1 MISDTGLD
9 AEAQELLR
17 GRVRELVLV
26 DPLAGT
32 WLEPVQINRALGGP
46 GGDVK
51 ESLAR
56 AAGPTRA
63 D

>member
-32 WLEPVQINRALGGP
+32 WLEPVQINRAPGGP
-46 GGDVK
+46 SGDVN
-51 ESLAR
+51 ESQAR
-56 AAGPTRA
+56 AAGPARA